1 MDKPSFSFEL
11 FPPRTPEAAAKL
23 PGVIGQLASLRP
35 DFFSITHGAGGSDQ
49 DGTYETLLTV
59 VGHAGLE
66 VAPHLTCVG
75 STRAHVGALLQRYRD
90 AGVRRIVALRGDLPS
105 TAPRPAAPG
114 DFHYA
119 SQLVSFIRETHG
131 DALKIEVAAYP
142 EMHPQ
147 ACSPGADFDYFRRK
161 VEAGA
166 NGALTQLFYNAD
178 AYFDFMER
186 CGKAGLTIPVVPG
199 IMPIT
204 GFANT
209 QRFCNG
215 CGADLPRWVRL
226 RLEQLRDDK
235 AALLDFGLEVVS
247 RLCETLLRNG
257 APGLHFYTINRA
269 EPTLRLWKN
278 LALPLPVGAEYLD
291 EEVLGLDPDKIEV
304 ELTRVPAKRRFAVQW
319 D

>member
-1 MDKPSFSFEL
+1 MHTPSFSFEL

-23 PGVIGQLASLRP
+23 PSVIGQLASVRP
-35 DFFSITHGAGGSDQ
+35 DFFSVTHGAGGSDQ

-59 VGHAGLE
+59 VEHAGLE

-75 STRAHVGALLQRYRD
+75 STRAQIAALLQRYRN
-90 AGVRRIVALRGDLPS
+90 AGVKRIVALRGDLPS
-105 TAPRPAAPG
+105 TANGSAAPG
-114 DFHYA
+114 EFHYA
-119 SQLVSFIRETHG
+119 SQLVRFIRETHG
-131 DALKIEVAAYP
+131 DAFKIEVAAYP

-147 ACSPGADFDYFRRK
+147 AGSPGADFDHFRRK

-166 NGALTQLFYNAD
+166 DGALTQLFYNAD

-186 CGKAGLTIPVVPG
+186 CGKANITIPVVPG

-204 GFANT
+204 SFANT
-209 QRFCNG
+209 ERFCNG

-235 AALLDFGLEVVS
+235 TALLDFGLEVVT

-278 LALPLPVGAEYLD
+278 LALPFPAGVECLD
-291 EEVLGLDPDKIEV
+291 EEVLSLHVDKIDV
-304 ELTRVPAKRRFAVQW
+304 ELTTVPAKPSFAVQ
-319 D
+319 